1 MANPIEFKPKPV
13 NPKLE
18 LQRRLDAAPVEHG
31 EAMLVAWDLL
41 QTAHDEG
48 LLDLIHGLVGAKD
61 EIASKLSE
69 YAALPEGVAGIRN
82 LFGLAK
88 LLMLLN
94 PDTVLALT
102 QAIESASKK
111 SVDETKVPGLFTLAR
126 RVFSEDS
133 RRALSMGTLLLSEV
147 GRSLNTADNARGRV
161 SPVPYVGD
169 GEPRSDGK

>member
-1 MANPIEFKPKPV
+1 MANPIAFSPKPI

-41 QTAHDEG
+41 QKAHDEG

-61 EIASKLSE
+61 EIAAKLSE

-82 LFGLAK
+82 LFGMAK
-88 LLMLLN
+88 LLMLID
-94 PDTVLALT
+94 PDTLLALT
-102 QAIESASKK
+102 QAIETASAKHA
-111 SVDETKVPGLFTLAR
+111 DEAKTPGLFTLAR
-126 RVFSEDS
+126 RAFSEDS
-133 RRALSMGTLLLSEV
+133 RRALSMGTLLLGEV
-147 GRSLNTADNARGRV
+147 GRSLNSKERAMGRV

-169 GEPRSDGK
+169 GAPRSDGK

>member
-18 LQRRLDAAPVEHG
+18 MQRRLDAAPVEHG

-41 QTAHDEG
+41 QKAHDEG

-61 EIASKLSE
+61 TIAAKLAD

-82 LFGLAK
+82 LMGLAK
-88 LLMLLN
+88 LLMLID
-94 PDTVLALT
+94 PDTLLALT
-102 QAIESASKK
+102 KAIETASAKHASEAKA
-111 SVDETKVPGLFTLAR
+111 PGLFVLAK

-133 RRALSMGTLLLSEV
+133 RRAMSMGTLLLAEV
-147 GRSLNTADNARGRV
+147 GKSLNSAEKTMGRV
-161 SPVPYVGD
+161 SQVPYVGD
-169 GEPRSDGK
+169 GPVRSDGK